1 MYLYLLCCSASPFI
15 HLVVVVVV
23 IGRAKPKGQRT
34 EKKIFPFLFG
44 IAFA

>member
-15 HLVVVVVV
+15 HLVVV